1 VILLQRKTKTKLD
14 KTMDGKKLA
23 AGNYV
28 MSMVS
33 EGKTA
38 SIPSSPSS
46 SVCERKQFIFAADP
60 KRFTIE
66 TAGLG
71 RFLHDRALRWIPA
84 KPVQSPPLL
93 TPNF

>member
-1 VILLQRKTKTKLD
+1 
-14 KTMDGKKLA
+14 MDGKKLA

-71 RFLHDRALRWIPA
+71 RFLHDRAVRWIPA